1 MSTPVIATTLSLAMA
16 RSPLFITGR
25 NNAQPSDTLNYMSL
39 SLRIYSGVRT
49 GTGTNNYSLSKNYSI
64 NEVINFEISDLVP
77 RRSVVGLP
85 FWVRYLLRQWSIPR
99 YRGMGV
105 KQ

>member
-39 SLRIYSGVRT
+39 ALRIYSGVRT

-64 NEVINFEISDLVP
+64 NEVINFEISDLVQ
-77 RRSVVGLP
+77 
-85 FWVRYLLRQWSIPR
+85 YLE
-99 YRGMGV
+99 
-105 KQ
+105 